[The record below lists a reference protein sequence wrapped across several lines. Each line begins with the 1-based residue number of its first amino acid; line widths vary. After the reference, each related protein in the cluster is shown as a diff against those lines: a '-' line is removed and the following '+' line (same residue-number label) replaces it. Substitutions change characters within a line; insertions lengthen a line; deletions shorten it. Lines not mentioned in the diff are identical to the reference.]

1 MASVPEKL
9 AAAVAALPFVQVPE
23 GWEGGSPLNIPG
35 LAAGLPLDDPWDT
48 VVKASAPGLA
58 GDEVRFAVTADGRT
72 ISGGDAS
79 GEALEPLV
87 RAIAHHLEAP
97 FWAIAVP
104 DEGDEVDGRRH
115 RRRGARDAGRD
126 RRRGRC
132 QSRRR

>member
-48 VVKASAPGLA
+48 VAKASAPGLS

-79 GEALEPLV
+79 
-87 RAIAHHLEAP
+87 
-97 FWAIAVP
+97 
-104 DEGDEVDGRRH
+104 
-115 RRRGARDAGRD
+115 RRRSSRSSARSRIT
-126 RRRGRC
+126 
-132 QSRRR
+132 SRRRSG